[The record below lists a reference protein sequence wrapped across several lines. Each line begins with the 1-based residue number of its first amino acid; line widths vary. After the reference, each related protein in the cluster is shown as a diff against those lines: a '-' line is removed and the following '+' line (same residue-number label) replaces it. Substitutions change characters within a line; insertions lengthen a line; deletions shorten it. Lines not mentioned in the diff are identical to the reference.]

1 MNIINNM
8 LSPSVSHEC
17 PWEISMN
24 GDDRALCKHI
34 CDTICVSDDVE
45 IIGAIPCNIS
55 HNSVNHYIE
64 IILKKNG
71 KTFRYKILKQLAETG
86 EPSLQASTA
95 LAQLIID
102 DTLLLQG
109 VSDFECSPT
118 NSFIVFHGRHFDISP
133 YFNGTTIQTS
143 AIVTEIIRQ
152 ISNETNNKHI
162 CSIGMVPIKGNIA
175 FLKCENYKDG
185 HRFYEET
192 NIRKWVLEYNSSPF
206 TRKNVLESDIC
217 IHGPA
222 ILPISK
228 QPSLPHKRK
237 EVQTDKKT
245 SKKIRK
251 NKKKHIVCVW
261 DRSGSMK
268 SMGSTPLNGLKK
280 LVQEQQSIA
289 LSSGNHTKMTL
300 YTFDNEMEIPLE
312 EQDISTVDIDE
323 QWLTPRGTT
332 SLYDT
337 IVTAVTKLK
346 KNMQD
351 EESGVLI
358 VMTDGVDNASEC
370 NSKTVKNALLSLPKS
385 VECIFMAANVGD
397 AQELGDE
404 MGFKEDMSLT
414 FTPEASQAAFECMS
428 QSARRSVSG
437 GSAAFTRLERQSSV
451 KTASMPVRTKTSFI

>member
-1 MNIINNM
+1 
-8 LSPSVSHEC
+8 
-17 PWEISMN
+17 
-24 GDDRALCKHI
+24 
-34 CDTICVSDDVE
+34 
-45 IIGAIPCNIS
+45 
-55 HNSVNHYIE
+55 
-64 IILKKNG
+64 
-71 KTFRYKILKQLAETG
+71 
-86 EPSLQASTA
+86 
-95 LAQLIID
+95 
-102 DTLLLQG
+102 
-109 VSDFECSPT
+109 
-118 NSFIVFHGRHFDISP
+118 
-133 YFNGTTIQTS
+133 
-143 AIVTEIIRQ
+143 
-152 ISNETNNKHI
+152 
-162 CSIGMVPIKGNIA
+162 
-175 FLKCENYKDG
+175 
-185 HRFYEET
+185 
-192 NIRKWVLEYNSSPF
+192 
-206 TRKNVLESDIC
+206 
-217 IHGPA
+217 
-222 ILPISK
+222 
-228 QPSLPHKRK
+228 
-237 EVQTDKKT
+237 
-245 SKKIRK
+245 
-251 NKKKHIVCVW
+251 
-261 DRSGSMK
+261 
-268 SMGSTPLNGLKK
+268 
-280 LVQEQQSIA
+280 
-289 LSSGNHTKMTL
+289 
-300 YTFDNEMEIPLE
+300 MEIPLE